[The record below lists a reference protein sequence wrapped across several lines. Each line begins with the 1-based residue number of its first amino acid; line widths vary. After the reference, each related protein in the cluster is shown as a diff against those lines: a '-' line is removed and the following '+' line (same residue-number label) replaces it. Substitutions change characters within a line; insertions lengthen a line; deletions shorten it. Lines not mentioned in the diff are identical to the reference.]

1 MKAIMYHYV
10 REFNKDYPNFRFL
23 HINDFKKQLDFFEK
37 EYGFVSKNEWHSY
50 IKGHGMK
57 NGKGKIILTFDDA
70 INDHYNYIFPE
81 LIKRDLWGIFY
92 VTTQPY
98 TVGTLLD
105 VHKVHLLCG
114 AFEAQKLL
122 QYLLKLLT
130 DEMILDSK
138 REEFRNHTYTKQK
151 NYTGVSEFKRILNYL
166 ISYNYKERVINE
178 IASKFNYVFNDY
190 NFYISHGNLVKMK
203 QEGMMIGS
211 HSVNH
216 PVMSKL
222 TRDEQSIQI
231 SESFKYLKKIGC
243 LTHKT
248 YCHPYGGFHSFNGNT
263 IDLLSKAN
271 VAYSFSVESRDIE
284 EDDISKSQHSL
295 PRFDCNEFSHG

>member
-1 MKAIMYHYV
+1 
-10 REFNKDYPNFRFL
+10 
-23 HINDFKKQLDFFEK
+23 
-37 EYGFVSKNEWHSY
+37 
-50 IKGHGMK
+50 
-57 NGKGKIILTFDDA
+57 
-70 INDHYNYIFPE
+70 
-81 LIKRDLWGIFY
+81 
-92 VTTQPY
+92 
-98 TVGTLLD
+98 
-105 VHKVHLLCG
+105 
-114 AFEAQKLL
+114 
-122 QYLLKLLT
+122 
-130 DEMILDSK
+130 
-138 REEFRNHTYTKQK
+138 
-151 NYTGVSEFKRILNYL
+151 
-166 ISYNYKERVINE
+166 
-178 IASKFNYVFNDY
+178 
-190 NFYISHGNLVKMK
+190 MK

-295 PRFDCNEFSHG
+295 PRFDCNEFPHG